1 MNRKSMTRWLLAGGL
16 VLAVML
22 ASCAYSV
29 LYNESRWVAPMD
41 LSTYQ
46 FRMEDLP
53 MLIAV
58 PLFAVYILASGFRLF
73 QAARRQRLQDQPG
86 YTRHLDPRMGLFG
99 LFGFLGFLGF
109 WTYAA
114 QRVIFPFFSSSS
126 SAFSA
131 STTKASCLIRW
142 RMKCLRNTV

>member
-1 MNRKSMTRWLLAGGL
+1 MNRKSMTRWLIAGGL

-46 FRMEDLP
+46 FRIQDLP

-58 PLFAVYILASGFRLF
+58 PLFAVYILGLGFRLF
-73 QAARRQRLQDQPG
+73 QAARRQRLVYSDFWAFLVSGPMQP
-86 YTRHLDPRMGLFG
+86 
-99 LFGFLGFLGF
+99 
-109 WTYAA
+109 
-114 QRVIFPFFSSSS
+114 
-126 SAFSA
+126 SA
-131 STTKASCLIRW
+131 
-142 RMKCLRNTV
+142 